1 MHGSISCQHAHRLGR
16 RAAGGESSLYPA
28 LQRLLLKGWVT
39 AEWGASGEQPP
50 GPFYTLTPSGR
61 RQAAAERRDFD
72 RMVLAINRVLDF
84 T

>member
-1 MHGSISCQHAHRLGR
+1 
-16 RAAGGESSLYPA
+16 
-28 LQRLLLKGWVT
+28 LLLKGWVT